1 MFFPRSKSIFQQDA
15 APRFHVS
22 DQIRPEQEVK

>member
-1 MFFPRSKSIFQQDA
+1 MYTKIQVHFQQDA

-22 DQIRPEQEVK
+22 DQIRPEEEVK